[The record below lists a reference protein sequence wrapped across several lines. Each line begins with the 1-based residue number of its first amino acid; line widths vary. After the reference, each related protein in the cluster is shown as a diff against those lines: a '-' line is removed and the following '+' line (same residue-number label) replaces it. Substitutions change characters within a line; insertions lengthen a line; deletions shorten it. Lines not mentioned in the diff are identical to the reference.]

1 MSRPLQLDLL
11 LLLHEVLDQQPQL
24 LLKEAC
30 THASSSCWQPLQ
42 EAACSGIASDA
53 CCSDEQE
60 QDADDDDA
68 EALEP
73 AAAGM
78 AATATGANIRLDLR
92 QFSGCH
98 APFAE
103 FFRP

>member
-30 THASSSCWQPLQ
+30 RHASSSCWQPLQ
-42 EAACSGIASDA
+42 EAACSDIARDA
-53 CCSDEQE
+53 CCNDEQE
-60 QDADDDDA
+60 QDADDA
-68 EALEP
+68 EALET

-92 QFSGCH
+92 QISGCH

-103 FFRP
+103 FFKT